1 LPPASAILI
10 KFNDAVVEI
19 YTCSSDAGRD
29 APFRCTRSI
38 LVAKLAALSQQR
50 LQGVGWLAGGGR
62 AARTGVV
69 FAVSRL
75 ARHKF
80 LGPGV
85 YLQVVCVRERNY
97 APSALLTAPGMSLM
111 TILCG
116 LTGT

>member
-50 LQGVGWLAGGGR
+50 LQGVGWRAGWLAACALPGR
-62 AARTGVV
+62 GLFSQSADLLDINSSAQE
-69 FAVSRL
+69 FISRL
-75 ARHKF
+75 CA
-80 LGPGV
+80 
-85 YLQVVCVRERNY
+85 
-97 APSALLTAPGMSLM
+97 
-111 TILCG
+111 
-116 LTGT
+116 